1 MILIVFVLL
10 PFGGCG
16 SQDLEQSESGAKKN
30 KIMAK
35 KENKPVQSADLVQ
48 KVGSDDVYSRF
59 DAIDELHS
67 RMLDPQKQ
75 GTQERG
81 ASRSM
86 TGDIMDNSEKR
97 NLIEKLVVVVDP
109 HNIVE
114 GSEEATLDR
123 LSKQKAIELLR
134 VLAAELQLPIES
146 NLSDSAFSVALLK
159 WHSEQ

>member
-1 MILIVFVLL
+1 
-10 PFGGCG
+10 
-16 SQDLEQSESGAKKN
+16 
-30 KIMAK
+30 
-35 KENKPVQSADLVQ
+35 
-48 KVGSDDVYSRF
+48 
-59 DAIDELHS
+59 
-67 RMLDPQKQ
+67 
-75 GTQERG
+75 
-81 ASRSM
+81 
-86 TGDIMDNSEKR
+86 MDNSEKR